1 MHARTVP
8 NLELSCHTP
17 DWESVVVSKLSLR
30 GNRASKSV
38 SLLQLS
44 DALNNLTWF
53 PPLVSRKVR
62 KLGFTAPDGQGGR
75 AFNELG
81 VFAVRNLS
89 VVVATDL
96 GFSFVTLQGCC
107 GAVETLVVS
116 VD

>member
-62 KLGFTAPDGQGGR
+62 TLGFTAGEGGR

-89 VVVATDL
+89 FVVATDL
-96 GFSFVTLQGCC
+96 GFSFLTLQGCC